1 MHEKEQYV
9 CTHCSAQYARKSF
22 YLQHIEKCS
31 TSSQANLISR
41 SNRRRNIV
49 INEVDAEEFDLSDL
63 LIAFSQFD
71 NMVSYYLKL

>member
-1 MHEKEQYV
+1 M
-9 CTHCSAQYARKSF
+9 
-22 YLQHIEKCS
+22 
-31 TSSQANLISR
+31 SSQANLISR
-41 SNRRRNIV
+41 SNRGRNIV